1 MPQARRLE
9 VIVADDSLLVREGV
23 RRVLEAEPDI
33 VVRAESGDLD
43 STLAAVERHPRAVLL
58 TDIRMPPSYRDEGI
72 AIAHELRRTH
82 PDLGVIVLS
91 QYLEPSY
98 ALALF
103 AEGHNSRGYLLKER
117 LSDGRQLV
125 DAVRTVAAGGAFVDP
140 LVVDTLLRTHRLGST
155 SAVVGLTPREQDVL
169 AAVATGLS
177 NAAISRKLAVTQR
190 AVERHI
196 SSIFAKLG
204 LANEGRLNRRVAAT
218 LAFLAEHDEANGVR
232 SEAPR

>member
-1 MPQARRLE
+1 MPHERTLQ

-33 VVRAESGDLD
+33 VVCAECGDLE
-43 STLAAVERHPRAVLL
+43 STLAATERYPDALLL
-58 TDIRMPPSYRDEGI
+58 TDIRMPPSFRNEGI
-72 AIAHELRRTH
+72 EIAHALRRTH
-82 PDLGVIVLS
+82 PDVGVIILS
-91 QYLEPSY
+91 QYLEASY

-103 AEGHNSRGYLLKER
+103 AEGHTSRGYLLKQR

-125 DAVRTVAAGGAFVDP
+125 DAVRTVASGGAFVDP
-140 LVVDTLLRTHRLGST
+140 LVVDTLLGRPHRGHASR
-155 SAVVGLTPREQDVL
+155 VVALTPREQDVL

-204 LANEGRLNRRVAAT
+204 LPNEGRLNRRVAAT
-218 LAFLAEHDEANGVR
+218 LAFLAETDEDDGV
-232 SEAPR
+232 

>member
-1 MPQARRLE
+1 MPQERRLQ

-33 VVRAESGDLD
+33 AVCAECDDLE
-43 STLAAVERHPRAVLL
+43 STLAAVERHPQAVLL

-72 AIAHELRRTH
+72 AIAHTLRRSH
-82 PDLGVIVLS
+82 PGAGVIVLS

-103 AEGHNSRGYLLKER
+103 VEGHASRGYLLKER
-117 LSDGRQLV
+117 LSEGKQLV
-125 DAVRTVAAGGAFVDP
+125 DAVRAVAAGGAFVDP
-140 LVVDTLLRTHRLGST
+140 LVVDALLRTHRLGS
-155 SAVVGLTPREQDVL
+155 SPVAALTPREQDVL

-177 NAAISRKLAVTQR
+177 NSAISRKLAVTQR

-204 LANEGRLNRRVAAT
+204 LENEGRLNRRVTAT
-218 LAFLAEHDEANGVR
+218 LAFLAESDESNW
-232 SEAPR
+232 EAPR